1 MSTRRQFTQA
11 AAAASV
17 LGALPAS
24 LVRAQTST
32 SSAPLVDTLRM
43 VVGFPP
49 GGTTDAFARR
59 MAEKL
64 RGVYA
69 TNVVIDNKAGAG
81 GQIGVMN
88 LRDSPADGTSMLF
101 TPGSM
106 ITIYPHTYPK
116 LQYKPSDVLPI
127 STGIVTAFGLGVG
140 PAVPASITNVKELIA
155 WVKANPNMGNYGTPG
170 AGSMPHM
177 VAALL
182 DKAAGTD
189 MKQVAYRGSGPAIIE
204 LLGGQLPMFSSPI
217 GDYLQHLQAGKIR
230 LLAVTGKARSKFAPN
245 VPTYAEQ
252 GYPELTMEEWFGF
265 FMPAKTP
272 VAMATR
278 MNDALKTLIV
288 AKDVADFA
296 APLGLVPTASAS
308 IDDFAKTVK
317 ADSDLWG
324 GYVKRIGFT
333 AES

>member
-1 MSTRRQFTQA
+1 MTTRRQFTQVA
-11 AAAASV
+11 IGATI
-17 LGALPAS
+17 LGACYAQS
-24 LVRAQTST
+24 ARAQGMI
-32 SSAPLVDTLRM
+32 DTLRII
-43 VVGFPP
+43 VGFPP

-69 TNVVIDNKAGAG
+69 TNVVLDNKPGAG
-81 GQIGVMN
+81 GQIGVTT
-88 LRDSPADGTSMLF
+88 LIASPADGTSMLF

-127 STGIVTAFGLGVG
+127 STGLYTAFGLGVG
-140 PAVPASITNVKELIA
+140 PAVPASVTDVKTLVA
-155 WVKANPNMGNYGTPG
+155 WLKANPNMANYGTPG

-177 VAALL
+177 VGALL
-182 DKAAGTD
+182 DKAAGLD
-189 MKQVAYRGSGPAIIE
+189 MKQIAYRGSGPAIIE
-204 LLGGQLPMFSSPI
+204 LLGGQLPMFTSPI
-217 GDYLQHLQAGKIR
+217 GDYLQHLAAGKIR
-230 LLAVTGKARSKFAPN
+230 LLAVTGKQRSRFAPN

-252 GYPELTMEEWFGF
+252 GFPELTMEEWFGF
-265 FMPAKTP
+265 FMPARTP
-272 VAMATR
+272 PAIAAR
-278 MNDALKTLIV
+278 MNEALKSLIP

-308 IDDFAKTVK
+308 ADEFARLVK

-324 GYVKRIGFT
+324 GYVKRVGFT

>member
-1 MSTRRQFTQA
+1 MQRRKFTQA
-11 AAAASV
+11 ATATAI
-17 LGALPAS
+17 LGAFPAS
-24 LVRAQTST
+24 FVRAQGM
-32 SSAPLVDTLRM
+32 VDTLKII
-43 VVGFPP
+43 VGFPP

-69 TNVVIDNKAGAG
+69 ANVLVENKPGAG
-81 GQIGVMN
+81 GQIGVST
-88 LRDSPADGTSMLF
+88 LIAAPADGTTMLF

-116 LQYKPSDVLPI
+116 LPYKVSDVLPV
-127 STGIVTAFGLGVG
+127 STGLYTAFGLGVG
-140 PAVPASITNVKELIA
+140 PAVPASVTNVKELIA
-155 WVKANPNMGNYGTPG
+155 WVKANPAMGNYGTPG

-189 MKQVAYRGSGPAIIE
+189 MKQVPYRGSGPAIIE
-204 LLGGQLPMFSSPI
+204 LLGGQLPIFSSPI
-217 GDYLQHLQAGKIR
+217 GDYLQHLPSGKLR
-230 LLAVTGKARSKFAPN
+230 LLAVTGKQRSRYAPN
-245 VPTYAEQ
+245 VPTYVEQ
-252 GYPELTMEEWFGF
+252 GFPELDMEEWFGF

-272 VAMATR
+272 VAIATR
-278 MNDALKTLIV
+278 MNDALKTLIP

-296 APLGLVPTASAS
+296 APLGLLPTASPS
-308 IDDFAKTVK
+308 LDDFAKTLR
-317 ADSDLWG
+317 ADSELWG
-324 GYVKRIGFT
+324 RYVKRIGFT

>member
-1 MSTRRQFTQA
+1 MTTRRQFTQA
-11 AAAASV
+11 AAAATV

-24 LVRAQTST
+24 FVSAQGMI
-32 SSAPLVDTLRM
+32 DILRII
-43 VVGFPP
+43 VGFPP

-69 TNVVIDNKAGAG
+69 GNVVVDNKPGAG
-81 GQIGVMN
+81 GQIGVTT
-88 LRDSPADGTSMLF
+88 LIGSPPDGTVMLF

-127 STGIVTAFGLGVG
+127 STGLYTTFGLGVG
-140 PAVPASITNVKELIA
+140 PAVPASVTDVKSLVA
-155 WVKANPNMGNYGTPG
+155 WLKANPTMGNYGTPG

-177 VAALL
+177 VGALL
-182 DKAAGTD
+182 DKAAGLN
-189 MKQVAYRGSGPAIIE
+189 MKQIPYRGSGPAIIE
-204 LLGGQLPMFSSPI
+204 LLGGQLPIFTSPI
-217 GDYLQHLQAGKIR
+217 GDYLQHLPSGKLR
-230 LLAVTGKARSKFAPN
+230 LLAVTGKTRSKFAPT
-245 VPTYAEQ
+245 VPTYVEQ
-252 GYPELTMEEWFGF
+252 GYPELDMEEWFGF
-265 FMPAKTP
+265 FMPARTP
-272 VAMATR
+272 VAIANR
-278 MNDALKTLIV
+278 MSDALKTLIP

-296 APLGLVPTASAS
+296 APIGLVPTASSS
-308 IDDFAKTVK
+308 IDDFARTVK
-317 ADSDLWG
+317 ADSELWG

>member
-1 MSTRRQFTQA
+1 MQRRQFTKA
-11 AAAASV
+11 ATAATV
-17 LGALPAS
+17 LGAFPAS
-24 LVRAQTST
+24 FVRAQGM
-32 SSAPLVDTLRM
+32 VDTLRII
-43 VVGFPP
+43 VGFPP

-69 TNVVIDNKAGAG
+69 TNVVVENKPGAG
-81 GQIGVMN
+81 GQIGVTTLMAA
-88 LRDSPADGTSMLF
+88 PADGTVMLF

-116 LQYKPSDVLPI
+116 LPYKVSDVLPI
-127 STGIVTAFGLGVG
+127 STGLYTAFGLGVG
-140 PAVPASITNVKELIA
+140 PAVPATVTNVKELIA
-155 WVKANPNMGNYGTPG
+155 WVKANPTMGNYGTPG

-204 LLGGQLPMFSSPI
+204 LLGGQLPIFSSPI
-217 GDYLQHLQAGKIR
+217 GDYLQHLSGGKLR
-230 LLAVTGKARSKFAPN
+230 LLAVSGKQRSRYAPN
-245 VPTYAEQ
+245 VPTYVEQ
-252 GYPELTMEEWFGF
+252 GFPELDMEEWFGF

-272 VAMATR
+272 VAIATR
-278 MNDALKTLIV
+278 MNDALKTLIP

-296 APLGLVPTASAS
+296 APIGLLPTASS
-308 IDDFAKTVK
+308 SLDDFAKTVK
-317 ADSDLWG
+317 ADSELWG
-324 GYVKRIGFT
+324 RYVKRIGFT

>member
-1 MSTRRQFTQA
+1 MQRRQFTQA
-11 AAAASV
+11 AAVASF
-17 LGALPAS
+17 LGAFPATH
-24 LVRAQTST
+24 LKAQGMI
-32 SSAPLVDTLRM
+32 DTLRII
-43 VVGFPP
+43 VGFPP

-69 TNVVIDNKAGAG
+69 NNVVVENKPGAG
-81 GQIGVMN
+81 GQIGVST
-88 LRDSPADGTSMLF
+88 LIASPADGTSVLF

-116 LQYKPSDVLPI
+116 LPYKVSDVLPI
-127 STGIVTAFGLGVG
+127 STGLYTAFGLGVG
-140 PAVPASITNVKELIA
+140 PAVPASVTNVKELIA
-155 WVKANPNMGNYGTPG
+155 WVKANPTMGNYGTPG

-182 DKAAGTD
+182 DKAAGTE

-204 LLGGQLPMFSSPI
+204 LLGGQLPIFSSPI
-217 GDYLQHLQAGKIR
+217 GDYLQHLPGGKLR
-230 LLAVTGKARSKFAPN
+230 LLAVTGKQRSRYAPN
-245 VPTYAEQ
+245 VPTYVEQ
-252 GYPELTMEEWFGF
+252 GFPELDMEEWFGF

-272 VAMATR
+272 IAIATR
-278 MNDALKTLIV
+278 MSEALKTLIP

-296 APLGLVPTASAS
+296 APIGLQPTASS
-308 IDDFAKTVK
+308 SLDDFAKTVK
-317 ADSDLWG
+317 SDSELWG
-324 GYVKRIGFT
+324 RYVKRIGFT

>member
-1 MSTRRQFTQA
+1 MQRRQFTQA
-11 AAAASV
+11 ATAAAV
-17 LGALPAS
+17 LGALPAG
-24 LVRAQTST
+24 LVRAQGI
-32 SSAPLVDTLRM
+32 VDTLKII
-43 VVGFPP
+43 VGFPP

-69 TNVVIDNKAGAG
+69 TNVLVENKPGAG
-81 GQIGVMN
+81 GQIGVTT
-88 LRDSPADGTSMLF
+88 LIASPADGTTMLF

-116 LQYKPSDVLPI
+116 LPYKVSDVLPI
-127 STGIVTAFGLGVG
+127 STGLYTAFGLGVG
-140 PAVPASITNVKELIA
+140 PAVPATVTNVKELIA
-155 WVKANPNMGNYGTPG
+155 WVKANPAMGNYGTPG

-189 MKQVAYRGSGPAIIE
+189 MKQVPYRGSGPAIIE
-204 LLGGQLPMFSSPI
+204 LLGGQLPIFSSPI
-217 GDYLQHLQAGKIR
+217 GDYLQHLPSGKLR
-230 LLAVTGKARSKFAPN
+230 LLAVSGKQRSRYAPN
-245 VPTYAEQ
+245 VPTYVEQ
-252 GYPELTMEEWFGF
+252 GFPELDMEEWFGF

-272 VAMATR
+272 IAIATR
-278 MNDALKTLIV
+278 MNDALKTLIP

-296 APLGLVPTASAS
+296 APIGLLPTASS
-308 IDDFAKTVK
+308 SLDDFAKTVK
-317 ADSDLWG
+317 ADSELWG
-324 GYVKRIGFT
+324 RYVKRIGFT